1 MRTPVFGATRD
12 LQVSPITA
20 QGTSSLQSTQTPCNP
35 PPAKQHSV
43 LPLAGMLD
51 PHNNGKAVA
60 SSAIATEIVKNFES
74 LVRKSSR
81 LFGSLRDLPQFGKY
95 WSNHFQKTFEVYT
108 KVFNYC
114 ENLMSVGD

>member
-1 MRTPVFGATRD
+1 MLVCFSVAVVFVCCHT
-12 LQVSPITA
+12 
-20 QGTSSLQSTQTPCNP
+20 
-35 PPAKQHSV
+35 
-43 LPLAGMLD
+43 MD
-51 PHNNGKAVA
+51 PHNGKAVA

-108 KVFNYC
+108 KVCIVKICTVNHTSSWLQGYVMGF
-114 ENLMSVGD
+114 